1 MGMQT
6 ISIICTGTWGRI
18 AVAVKIPTIGTR
30 TMTDIINFIFHG
42 SVEALI
48 VLARLLGMTYEE
60 INVWLFVIAWP
71 VLTLLLMYAV
81 FVLVR
86 QNRQLRR
93 EAHV

>member
-1 MGMQT
+1 
-6 ISIICTGTWGRI
+6 
-18 AVAVKIPTIGTR
+18 
-30 TMTDIINFIFHG
+30 MTDIINFIFHG

-81 FVLVR
+81 FFLVR
-86 QNRQLRR
+86 QNHQLMR

>member
-1 MGMQT
+1 
-6 ISIICTGTWGRI
+6 
-18 AVAVKIPTIGTR
+18 
-30 TMTDIINFIFHG
+30 MTDIINFIFHG

-48 VLARLLGMTYEE
+48 VLARLLGMTYQE

-81 FVLVR
+81 FFLVR

-93 EAHV
+93 EAYV